1 MTTPGSDR
9 TSEDVRKHGNELYK
23 AGKFTEALTQYKHAA
38 ELAPSEAAPLSNLSA
53 VYFELGRYDESY
65 AAGTSAL
72 QLLADD
78 NESARQKLYL
88 RRAKSSIHVLNSAR
102 PRRINDQIALEA
114 CIRVSESSRARV
126 PDAKAAHKKIILELP
141 RYKPQI
147 QDALEYYVIGH
158 DSPESLYEDDLLRTD
173 RRKVSL
179 LFGGIGD
186 ARNFHLTLMI
196 IATDGM
202 SGKLGDKLFGIIHAH
217 SHLPLYAN
225 EKTHFTLVDV
235 KPAVIARDLIVLLL
249 LDKLGRRVDSSRQ
262 GQPMVSACLFY
273 VYLAPV
279 MPARVGATL
288 QTYIQALLDMLEG
301 RRQLPTYLDLP
312 QLYRPEV
319 IKILREWQHDAST
332 EFPARRMRREM
343 VKQRRMERLKWEM
356 QTQPHMQGITLETRE
371 EWKIEQKFYEQTGVL
386 PMPHPMNEMY
396 EEDIRKAYQAFVA
409 NPSEQTR
416 AVSDIVDANWV
427 TNPTMVDLEWLRN
440 RPRGDGVDIDLA
452 EDPYGFG
459 AAVLDLGIPLETG
472 AGLMENVNAWFLM
485 IAACMFQLKNRIK
498 IEACLGDVTAVLEQI
513 RHGVVGHR
521 GGLDA
526 KSNREQGSGVIEVT
540 LKPVRSGETVVIPD
554 LPLHTTCRTIKEQ
567 YAHKSG
573 ADLGT
578 IRLVYKTKA
587 VVDDKTLATLG
598 LENGAITLSVVTLVI
613 SRQDPPESSS
623 ATWDKKS
630 LASQPWMSV
639 VGLKDD
645 TYPQVY
651 DRIHLSNIPD
661 YVGGTLSSFL
671 YATPMTYPGDA
682 SYITSTCLRNPPRFP
697 SAAVYNNEYTGLHT
711 PGDLAKTFRVHMS
724 PPKNADY
731 HNFLMSRPQP
741 MPMNDCQYW
750 HHLPGSPETVDLMPR
765 DKLET
770 WLYRVFL
777 KLATPVQKRAIEDFT
792 LIYSPLNL
800 TAFLR
805 VISHLHDVGYP
816 AHWLADVVGSLLSGK
831 VKTSA
836 RPPRSEPLT
845 IRETRAERPMMEQ
858 SVAPFT
864 AEFQTLVSMWQF
876 ALPFG
881 LTSSAVPDV
890 GIIREYR
897 IDFKD
902 VQEYAGNT
910 PVFVLAFCET
920 RLIPPEPWLR
930 P

>member
-1 MTTPGSDR
+1 
-9 TSEDVRKHGNELYK
+9 
-23 AGKFTEALTQYKHAA
+23 
-38 ELAPSEAAPLSNLSA
+38 
-53 VYFELGRYDESY
+53 
-65 AAGTSAL
+65 
-72 QLLADD
+72 
-78 NESARQKLYL
+78 
-88 RRAKSSIHVLNSAR
+88 
-102 PRRINDQIALEA
+102 
-114 CIRVSESSRARV
+114 
-126 PDAKAAHKKIILELP
+126 
-141 RYKPQI
+141 
-147 QDALEYYVIGH
+147 
-158 DSPESLYEDDLLRTD
+158 
-173 RRKVSL
+173 
-179 LFGGIGD
+179 
-186 ARNFHLTLMI
+186 
-196 IATDGM
+196 
-202 SGKLGDKLFGIIHAH
+202 
-217 SHLPLYAN
+217 
-225 EKTHFTLVDV
+225 
-235 KPAVIARDLIVLLL
+235 
-249 LDKLGRRVDSSRQ
+249 
-262 GQPMVSACLFY
+262 
-273 VYLAPV
+273 

-288 QTYIQALLDMLEG
+288 QTYIQALLDTLEG
-301 RRQLPTYLDLP
+301 RRQLPTYLDVP

-319 IKILREWQHDAST
+319 IQILREWQHDAST

-343 VKQRRMERLKWEM
+343 VEQRRMERLKGEM
-356 QTQPHMQGITLETRE
+356 QTQPHMQGITLETRD
-371 EWKIEQKFYEQTGVL
+371 EWKTEQKFYEQTGVL

-409 NPSEQTR
+409 SPSQQTR

-427 TNPTMVDLEWLRN
+427 TNPTMGEHEHCRLMRLIGDSDLEWLRN

-498 IEACLGDVTAVLEQI
+498 IKACLGDVTAVLEQI
-513 RHGVVGHR
+513 RHGVFGHR
-521 GGLDA
+521 GGLDV

-540 LKPVRSGETVVIPD
+540 LKPLRSGETVVIPD

-567 YAHKSG
+567 YVRQSG

-578 IRLVYKTKA
+578 IRLVYKTTPVA
-587 VVDDKTLATLG
+587 DDKTLATLG
-598 LENGAITLSVVTLVI
+598 VENGAVTLSVVTLI
-613 SRQDPPESSS
+613 SSGQDPPESSP
-623 ATWDKKS
+623 ATWDRKS

-639 VGLKDD
+639 VRSKDD

-661 YVGGTLSSFL
+661 YIGGTLSSFL

-697 SAAVYNNEYTGLHT
+697 SAAVYNNEYTGLNA
-711 PGDLAKTFRVHMS
+711 PGDLAKTFRVRMS

-741 MPMNDCQYW
+741 MPMNDYQYW

-770 WLYRVFL
+770 WLYRLFL

-805 VISHLHDVGYP
+805 VISHLYDVGYAP
-816 AHWLADVVGSLLSGK
+816 HWLNDVVCQLLTGK
-831 VKTSA
+831 IKTRA
-836 RPPRSEPLT
+836 RPPRSEPLKLS
-845 IRETRAERPMMEQ
+845 ESLAERPLIEQ
-858 SVAPFT
+858 SVAPFV

-881 LTSSAVPDV
+881 LTASTVPDV
-890 GIIREYR
+890 GTIRQYR
-897 IDFKD
+897 MDFKD

-930 P
+930 PYLLSDEKSDSSPQAKKVREKGLHIVSTWKWTKATKTATFWLRSDVMERMRQGAWVIGIWRTDNWMHQALPEIINEVKETGETWL